1 MSVIPAPP
9 VPTSPIALL
18 SPLVE
23 ERDALLHRLTETATQ
38 SIGTLQVVTG
48 RLDGHPVA
56 LAESGVGKVAST
68 AFATLIAKAL
78 DCRAIVVCGVAG
90 GIDPNLTIGDVVIA
104 DRLIQHD
111 YGHLTNAGIRNFRPG
126 VAPIGESRDRIAFDL
141 PPDLLMRIGSAVRDV
156 HLPPLPGDLGIATTR
171 PPRIAF
177 GPIVSGDQFINSETV
192 RARLQRDYAALAVEM
207 EGAAV
212 AQAAELLGIPCI
224 VIRSLSDLAG
234 AESHLDFPKFLKAVA
249 PSAAEVVARIVS
261 VL

>member
-1 MSVIPAPP
+1 MSAIPHR
-9 VPTSPIALL
+9 PIALL

-23 ERDALLHRLTETATQ
+23 ERDALLHRLTEIGTHA
-38 SIGTLQVVTG
+38 IGTLQVTTG
-48 RLDGHPVA
+48 KLEGHSVA

-68 AFATLIAKAL
+68 AIATLIATSL

-90 GIDPNLTIGDVVIA
+90 GIDPELAIGDVVIA

-111 YGHLTNAGIRNFRPG
+111 YGHLTNQGIRNFRPG
-126 VAPIGESRDRIAFDL
+126 IAPIGEARDRIAFDL
-141 PPDLLMRIGSAVRDV
+141 SAELLMRIGGAVKAV
-156 HLPPLPGDLGIATTR
+156 ALPPLPPDLGIAVQR

-177 GPIVSGDQFINSETV
+177 GPIVSGDQFINSELV
-192 RARLQRDYAALAVEM
+192 RARLHRDYAALAVEM

-234 AESHLDFPKFLKAVA
+234 AESHLDFPKFLRAVA
-249 PSAAEVVARIVS
+249 PAAAEVVARIVS

>member
-1 MSVIPAPP
+1 MSAIPDR
-9 VPTSPIALL
+9 PIALL

-23 ERDALLHRLTETATQ
+23 ERDALFHRLTDTGTQ
-38 SIGTLQVVTG
+38 GIGALQVATG
-48 RLDGHPVA
+48 RLEGHAVA
-56 LAESGVGKVAST
+56 LAESGVGKVAS
-68 AFATLIAKAL
+68 AAIATLIAKSL

-90 GIDPNLTIGDVVIA
+90 GIDPELSIGDVVIA

-111 YGHLTNAGIRNFRPG
+111 YGHLTNHGIRNFRPG
-126 VAPIGESRDRIAFDL
+126 IAPIGEARDRIAFDL
-141 PPDLLMRIGSAVRDV
+141 SAELLMRIGGVVKDIRLPA
-156 HLPPLPGDLGIATTR
+156 LPPDLGVTTTR

-177 GPIVSGDQFINSETV
+177 GPIVSGDQFINSEQV
-192 RARLQRDYAALAVEM
+192 RERLRREHAALAVEM

-234 AESHLDFPKFLKAVA
+234 AESHLDFPRFLRAVA